1 MATTPYFI
9 ISPNGILSLI
19 GLLHGPDKT
28 EPTPA
33 EDWRQA
39 TVDVVIPAL
48 NEEKNITLCLSS
60 IIRQTLRPKRVIL
73 IDDGSCDRTMELAR
87 EFCAANDLELIA
99 IHRREPIGKTP
110 TIKRQSRE
118 FDSDVEFILDGD
130 TVLESDNYIERTV
143 EELYKGVGIAS
154 ACGTIL
160 PLREKDRRVEMDR
173 GPIQRFLA
181 ATPGIDLKVE
191 ERGFHL
197 FQRTISNLYRD
208 TLYLYLQKFVY
219 HGQMVLFGSI
229 TNPVGCAV
237 AYRRK
242 YVRELF
248 NRYEPSLGDDL
259 TNSEDIFIGFALL
272 AKGYRNIQLTDVYA
286 RSEEPEVRRLPRQ
299 LYMWSSSYLQSC
311 YYFNSLLLSPFKS
324 IKRYRHHKKIE
335 HDQEIREKRKI
346 QEAYRQPFGSKYTN
360 EYGRPMGWALFLSAF
375 EKISFPTVLTLMIIF
390 KLWEPLAITLV
401 LETLL
406 MVVILAIVAKGH
418 RLAYIG
424 KGLLVTPIRYLSIFF
439 DLLTMFRFAFELWV
453 SRTRR
458 WRK

>member
-9 ISPNGILSLI
+9 ISPNGVLSLI

-28 EPTPA
+28 RPTPA

-60 IIRQTLRPKRVIL
+60 IVRQTLRPKRVIL
-73 IDDGSCDRTMELAR
+73 IDDGSRDRTMELAR
-87 EFCAANDLELIA
+87 DFCAANDLELIA
-99 IHRREPIGKTP
+99 IHRQEPIGKTP
-110 TIKRQSRE
+110 TIKRQARE

-130 TVLESDNYIERTV
+130 TVLESDNYIERAV
-143 EELYKGVGIAS
+143 EELYQGVGIAS

-160 PLREKDRRVEMDR
+160 PLREKDRRREMER
-173 GPIQRFLA
+173 GPMQRFLNA
-181 ATPGIDLKVE
+181 RPEIDLKVV
-191 ERGFHL
+191 ERGVHL
-197 FQRTISNLYRD
+197 IQRTISNLYRD

-219 HGQMVLFGSI
+219 HGQMVFFGSI

-242 YVRELF
+242 YVQDLF

-272 AKGYRNIQLTDVYA
+272 NKGYRNIQLTDVYA

-311 YYFNSLLLSPFKS
+311 YYFNPLLLSPFKS
-324 IKRYRHHKKIE
+324 IKRYRHRKEIE
-335 HDQEIREKRKI
+335 ADQEIQEKRKI
-346 QEAYRQPFGSKYTN
+346 QEAYRQPFGEPITR
-360 EYGRPMGWALFLSAF
+360 EYGRPMGWALLFSAF
-375 EKISFPTVLTLMIIF
+375 EKISFPTVLTVMVIF

-453 SRTRR
+453 SRSRR